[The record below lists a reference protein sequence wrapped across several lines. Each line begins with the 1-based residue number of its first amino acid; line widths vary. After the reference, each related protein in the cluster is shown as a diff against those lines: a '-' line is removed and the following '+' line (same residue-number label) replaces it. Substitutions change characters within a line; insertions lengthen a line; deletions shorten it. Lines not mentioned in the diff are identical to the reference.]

1 MSIYG
6 PPASLIRDHARRTGV
21 RLTRVILAVIA
32 ITSLVGVAMVALLD
46 FYDYGSHHL
55 AVDRAET
62 VRLEAKARH
71 EAMRLQTAEFLP
83 SVPIVPDLE
92 APPPLLRAA
101 ELLPVDAWPRPI
113 DDDSHEPGEVE
124 RKSPAEPARLQTAE
138 ILH

>member
-6 PPASLIRDHARRTGV
+6 PPASLARDHARRTGLQ
-21 RLTRVILAVIA
+21 LTRVILAVIA
-32 ITSLVGVAMVALLD
+32 ITGLVGVAMVVLLESQD
-46 FYDYGSHHL
+46 LGSHHL

-62 VRLEAKARH
+62 IRLEAEARH
-71 EAMRLQTAEFLP
+71 EVMRLQTAEFLP

-92 APPPLLRAA
+92 APPPLLRSA

-113 DDDSHEPGEVE
+113 DDDAHEPGEPE